1 MTEAQARVEN
11 RPIPVPPDPA
21 RITALVDSS
30 IKPGASV
37 FLAFN
42 EGMLTVFLDRLG
54 DWTIS
59 VGLTTRSSM
68 LTIAGPLLEDLGFFK
83 AVEVDGKAYFLWTS
97 ALRGLSDNREY
108 AEEKL
113 LEALKILQNPPRAS
127 YIS

>member
-21 RITALVDSS
+21 HITALVDSS

-59 VGLTTRSSM
+59 IGLTTRSSM
-68 LTIAGPLLEDLGFFK
+68 SAVAGPLLEDLGFFK
-83 AVEVDGKAYFLWTS
+83 AVEEDGKVYFLWTS

-113 LEALKILQNPPRAS
+113 LEALKILQTAPRSS

>member
-1 MTEAQARVEN
+1 MTETVARVEN

-21 RITALVDSS
+21 HITALVDSS

-37 FLAFN
+37 FLVFN

-59 VGLTTRSSM
+59 IGLMTRSS
-68 LTIAGPLLEDLGFFK
+68 LSSIAAPQLEELGFFK
-83 AVEVDGKAYFLWTS
+83 ACEEDGKVYFLWTS
-97 ALRGLSDNREY
+97 ALRGLLDNRER

-113 LEALKILQNPPRAS
+113 LEALKILQAPQKAS